1 MSLCTAVGISALW
14 NTIALDVFLGKHLI
28 LTNMASHGPLISPQR
43 RKFPS
48 ASSPKKILRYDAF
61 QDSSSPGRPSIEIR
75 NRAVSPVPDEQ
86 AGYEPHK
93 KRETWLEDCSPA
105 EGIKNNDDC
114 EDPHDLSFS
123 SSHVARA
130 SMVDSMVLSLD
141 QFSGGSSSYPNY
153 KDSLVG
159 PLKKTTRRSGH
170 TLSSSISSEND
181 IRDDLNAN
189 AGARP
194 AARVNRRS
202 SAAKYTKDTAR
213 LPSIFGDDEDSARVR
228 VYEAQRAEL
237 PPKKITRRR
246 QDQNKKYGSKG
257 SASSSLDLSHLA
269 AHTGRLGPAGN
280 RRSQSF
286 DFSSRNRKDLKV
298 TTSDAADVAP
308 TPVVFA
314 GPKAAH
320 SPISP
325 STHNVPVA
333 RKNSTRSSKSAY
345 GRKGR
350 AGTLGTTALRG
361 KGDDVLPDMP
371 TRKDSFQPPASSL
384 DSKQQ
389 LDATHLP
396 RPGFFRRVF
405 GSSKNISNASDA
417 NSIHNV
423 NTPTAKQEREQST
436 PEDDNQAE
444 VPVVKAR
451 RPSTEIVPGK
461 ENTPTITKKS
471 SAFFRRRKKSTSAN
485 VPPPLPLTLTN
496 HLRVDQVK
504 SGEISPVSSLRL
516 FMDPYLGDAQ
526 HPHPSSP
533 LQSPAPVSPFL
544 DQDNRPGSSPAYHT
558 AQSTPQLSEAQVEA
572 RVEEKSIM
580 SRNPRPKL
588 RVSDSKQNIML
599 RIAQPETFLA
609 DSSSTEEPKRRSRR
623 ETHSPTFDRPKTSP
637 VNRAPTDPPY
647 AAKDTDQP
655 VNNGS
660 PQYTRSS
667 APLRSESWQA
677 KISIG
682 RSHHV
687 ASAQPQKPLLSAA
700 THVVPAQSQAEEAA
714 RRSPSLS
721 LPIEGA
727 TLSPQASDSDVSDYR
742 SAPTTPLYPNAN
754 VSDFA
759 KPGSPVVHVSHPSVS
774 GNRSRTDKEQAE
786 RIFENRDDVIDPA
799 DASAWLGDPGTDRE
813 RIRKEYM
820 RLFDWTKMNI
830 LAAMRGLCERIA
842 LKGESQQVDRML
854 DAFAQRW
861 CECNPRNGFK
871 SSDVVHTICYS
882 VLLLNT
888 DLHLADIGQK
898 MTRNQF
904 VRNALHT
911 ILMVA
916 EDAQTSSIPQGSSLP
931 TQAPRAASEHHG
943 RRCSLEEESAAAPNI
958 GRSAEEPFREEIGD
972 LDAVS
977 NVSGPLVD
985 TPFVGSEKAWEAQIE
1000 IVLKSFYMAVSRQ
1013 RLPLFGAPPDV
1024 GPQIATS
1031 GNFLATAGNMLRRT
1045 PSTLSKAPSDTFRG
1059 RAAMENKSIAGRWA
1073 SKTRSRPRLG
1083 AAMGFGSSRT
1093 SLDDQSSGWSP
1104 SMSSTWSK
1112 VSLGKTLTSMS
1123 VDSFGAESIRGDYQS
1138 SIGFAN
1144 ALSQAIIREDQLE
1157 TPIDDNPKAGSLLE
1171 DESLGLCGA
1180 PWAKEG
1186 IVKHKCHLDGV
1197 DKKSKDRNWND
1208 CFAVIEKGWVRLFSF
1223 SINAKSVRQRAK
1235 NHKAGAVV
1243 GGGNW
1248 QDNAEEVFK
1257 FMLRHTIA
1265 STLPPPGYSKARP
1278 YVWALSLPTGAVH
1291 LFSVGT
1297 PDIVK
1302 EFVQSANY
1310 WSARLSKEPMMG
1322 GVSNMEY
1329 GWSDNVINR
1338 ALLAMEAHAILPRG
1352 APSPRPS
1359 TQMSVRSSID
1369 YGSGSV
1375 RAKLCGDK
1383 ANIND
1388 WTPPQ
1393 QSMMAS
1399 QLLEVDQLRNLQTYV
1414 KNVEDDLQKHNEL
1427 RLAMSSAF
1435 STRHPN
1441 MHKAMANWEKKSA
1454 YLLRE
1459 IVKFRTY
1466 IDILQTAKSMKEKIY
1481 AMRKEDEETRRNEND
1496 ARAII
1501 GT

>member
-1 MSLCTAVGISALW
+1 MTLA
-14 NTIALDVFLGKHLI
+14 
-28 LTNMASHGPLISPQR
+28 NMASHGPLISPQR
-43 RKFPS
+43 RRLPS

-61 QDSSSPGRPSIEIR
+61 QDSSSPGRPSIDSR
-75 NRAVSPVPDEQ
+75 HRAVSPVPDEQ
-86 AGYEPHK
+86 AGYDSHK
-93 KRETWLEDCSPA
+93 KRETWLEDSSPA

-123 SSHVARA
+123 SRHVPRA

-141 QFSGGSSSYPNY
+141 QFSGGSGSYSSY
-153 KDSLVG
+153 KDSLARASN
-159 PLKKTTRRSGH
+159 KSARRPGH
-170 TLSSSISSEND
+170 TLSSSVSSEND
-181 IRDDLNAN
+181 IRDGLNTA
-189 AGARP
+189 AASKS
-194 AARVNRRS
+194 AARVNRRN
-202 SAAKYTKDTAR
+202 SAAKYSKDTAR
-213 LPSIFGDDEDSARVR
+213 LPSIFGDDEDSTRVR

-237 PPKKITRRR
+237 PTKKLTRRR

-257 SASSSLDLSHLA
+257 SASSSLDLGHLA

-286 DFSSRNRKDLKV
+286 DFGSRNRKNLMV
-298 TTSDAADVAP
+298 TTPDAAGGAP
-308 TPVVFA
+308 VPVVFA

-325 STHNVPVA
+325 TFQNVPVT

-345 GRKGR
+345 ARKGR
-350 AGTLGTTALRG
+350 VGTLGTNALRG
-361 KGDDVLPDMP
+361 KGDEIVPEMP
-371 TRKDSFQPPASSL
+371 TRKDSFQPAASSME
-384 DSKQQ
+384 SKQQ
-389 LDATHLP
+389 LDAVHLP

-405 GSSKNISNASDA
+405 GSSKNISNISDA

-423 NTPTAKQEREQST
+423 NATIAKQEREQSML
-436 PEDDNQAE
+436 EDDNQAE
-444 VPVVKAR
+444 VLLARPR
-451 RPSTEIVPGK
+451 RPSTEILPGK
-461 ENTPTITKKS
+461 ENAPTITKKS

-485 VPPPLPLTLTN
+485 VPPPLPLTLTSN
-496 HLRVDQVK
+496 LRVEPVQ
-504 SGEISPVSSLRL
+504 SGEISPVSSLRA
-516 FMDPYLGDAQ
+516 FMDPYLADAQ
-526 HPHPSSP
+526 RAQQLSSS
-533 LQSPAPVSPFL
+533 QAPAPVSPFA
-544 DQDNRPGSSPAYHT
+544 DHNTQPGSSPAYHT
-558 AQSTPQLSEAQVEA
+558 AHSTPQLTEAQFEA
-572 RVEEKSIM
+572 RAEETSIM

-588 RVSDSKQNIML
+588 RVADSKQQTTL
-599 RIAQPETFLA
+599 RIPQQETFLA
-609 DSSSTEEPKRRSRR
+609 DSSSAEEPKRRSKRD
-623 ETHSPTFDRPKTSP
+623 TPSPTFERPKTSP
-637 VNRAPTDPPY
+637 INRAATDPQRT
-647 AAKDTDQP
+647 AKDFDRTLSG
-655 VNNGS
+655 GS
-660 PQYTRSS
+660 PKYTRPSI
-667 APLRSESWQA
+667 PLRSESWQTT
-677 KISIG
+677 S
-682 RSHHV
+682 STVQSSYV
-687 ASAQPQKPLLSAA
+687 APKRTQKPVLSSA
-700 THVVPAQSQAEEAA
+700 THNVATQNQAEEGD
-714 RRSPSLS
+714 RRSLSLS

-727 TLSPQASDSDVSDYR
+727 TLSPQVSNSDVSDYR
-742 SAPTTPLYPNAN
+742 SAPTTPLFLKAKT
-754 VSDFA
+754 SDFT
-759 KPGSPVVHVSHPSVS
+759 KPDSPIVHVSHPSVS
-774 GNRSRTDKEQAE
+774 ESRSRIDQEQAE
-786 RIFENRDDVIDPA
+786 RIFENRDDVIDPTH
-799 DASAWLGDPGTDRE
+799 ASAWLGDPGPDRE

-820 RLFDWTKMNI
+820 KLFDWTNMNI
-830 LAAMRGLCERIA
+830 LAAMRGLCDRIA

-861 CECNPRNGFK
+861 CECNPSNGFK

-882 VLLLNT
+882 ILLLNT

-904 VRNALHT
+904 VRNALPT
-911 ILMVA
+911 VVRVA
-916 EDAQTSSIPQGSSLP
+916 EDAEVSSTIRGSSLSSLAP
-931 TQAPRAASEHHG
+931 TAASEHHG
-943 RRCSLEEESAAAPNI
+943 RKPSRDEESAAAPNI
-958 GRSAEEPFREEIGD
+958 GRSAEEPFREEIAE

-985 TPFVGSEKAWEAQIE
+985 TPFVGSQKAWEAQIE
-1000 IVLKSFYMAVSRQ
+1000 VVLKSFYIAISRQ
-1013 RLPLFGAPPDV
+1013 RLPLFGAPPDL
-1024 GPQIATS
+1024 GPQTHTS

-1073 SKTRSRPRLG
+1073 SKARSRPRIG

-1104 SMSSTWSK
+1104 AMSSTWSK
-1112 VSLGKTLTSMS
+1112 ASLGKTLTSMS

-1144 ALSQAIIREDQLE
+1144 ALSQAIIRDDQLE
-1157 TPIDDNPKAGSLLE
+1157 TQLDDLPKAGSLLE

-1223 SINAKSVRQRAK
+1223 SVNAKSVRQKAK
-1235 NHKAGAVV
+1235 NQRAGAVV

-1257 FMLRHTIA
+1257 FILRHTIA

-1338 ALLAMEAHAILPRG
+1338 ASLATEAHHLVQRG

-1369 YGSGSV
+1369 QGSGSV
-1375 RAKLCGDK
+1375 RPKLSGDK

-1414 KNVEDDLQKHNEL
+1414 KNVEEDLQKHNEL
-1427 RLAMSSAF
+1427 RPAMSSAF

-1441 MHKAMANWEKKSA
+1441 MHKAMTNWEKKSA

-1466 IDILQTAKSMKEKIY
+1466 IDILQTAKSTREKIY
-1481 AMRKEDEETRRNEND
+1481 AMRKEDEETRRNED
-1496 ARAII
+1496 DTRAAMI
-1501 GT
+1501 GV